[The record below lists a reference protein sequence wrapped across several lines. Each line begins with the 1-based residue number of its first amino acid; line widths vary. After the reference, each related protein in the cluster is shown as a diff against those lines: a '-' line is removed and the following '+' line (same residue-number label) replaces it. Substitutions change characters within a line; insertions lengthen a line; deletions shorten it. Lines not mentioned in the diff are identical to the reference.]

1 MLRAKKIAH
10 NVLNAKQN
18 DREAEIVA
26 EAGQKNA
33 VTIATNMAGQGTDI
47 KLGVGVR
54 ELGGL
59 FILGSERHESRRIDR
74 QLRGRAGRQGDPG
87 ESVFFVS
94 LEDELMRLFGSDR
107 VISVMDRLGHEEGD
121 VIEHSMITKSIERAQ
136 KKVEDQN
143 FAIRKRLLEYDDVL
157 NQQRE
162 VIYSRRKNG
171 LLKDRLTSD
180 ILDLLRDYSEVVIKK
195 YYKERDI
202 DGIEE
207 QLLRELSIEFK
218 PDRDTFEHDGIG
230 VTAGK
235 LYDTALAFYRR
246 KEATVPV
253 EIMQQIEKYAVL
265 SVIDLRWR
273 EHLREIDSLRE
284 GINLR
289 AYGQKDPLLEYKQE
303 AFRLFVDLLR
313 DIEHE
318 TLSLA
323 FKLFP
328 VDPEETRAMEE
339 KQRKAAVRQ
348 DRLVAQHQAAESVY
362 TASFGVEM
370 EQGDREQESASNPQQ
385 PVIADKKPGR
395 NDECPCGSGKKYK
408 NCHGQQP

>member
-1 MLRAKKIAH
+1 
-10 NVLNAKQN
+10 
-18 DREAEIVA
+18 
-26 EAGQKNA
+26 
-33 VTIATNMAGQGTDI
+33 
-47 KLGVGVR
+47 
-54 ELGGL
+54 
-59 FILGSERHESRRIDR
+59 
-74 QLRGRAGRQGDPG
+74 
-87 ESVFFVS
+87 
-94 LEDELMRLFGSDR
+94 MRLFGSER

-195 YYKERDI
+195 YHKEMDV

-218 PDRDTFEHDGIG
+218 PDRDTFEREGVA
-230 VTAGK
+230 VTAEK
-235 LYDTALAFYRR
+235 LYDTAVAFYRR
-246 KEATVPV
+246 KEAAVPA

-303 AFRLFVDLLR
+303 AFRLFVDLLH

-328 VDPEETRAMEE
+328 VDPEEARQMEE

-348 DRLVAQHQAAESVY
+348 EKLVAQHQAAESVY

-370 EQGDREQESASNPQQ
+370 APENGEDESAANLQQ

-395 NDECPCGSGKKYK
+395 NDLCPCGSGKKYK